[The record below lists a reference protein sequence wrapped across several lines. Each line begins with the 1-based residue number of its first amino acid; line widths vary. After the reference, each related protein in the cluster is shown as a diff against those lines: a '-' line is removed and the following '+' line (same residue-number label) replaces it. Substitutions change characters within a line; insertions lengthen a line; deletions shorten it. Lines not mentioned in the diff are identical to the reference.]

1 MPKNKSKEKTS
12 MSVSKKSKTI
22 LKRKQLRMEKR
33 QAKKSA
39 KKDFVNKKFKVQ
51 SSKED
56 LANAPSKEGKKK
68 DKKKKNRSQSDHDK
82 VKKDMK
88 ELQRQQKKQ
97 RKKQL
102 SLANEA
108 EEKNIKA
115 LEKNLGMKRRKSK
128 NLPKSFLDDGLDY
141 LLDACDST
149 KIANFENEEMD
160 DEFGNSDLSKE
171 LELME
176 GEDMDDSNQET
187 DDDEVNS
194 SNIDSDNEEP
204 EDDNHNMDEDE
215 IYENESIKDEDD
227 IEDVNENDVNE
238 GDAGA
243 DDYWEDIYGRKRDTK
258 GNLVTEEV
266 QESEEP
272 SKSKYVPPAMRA
284 KLGSSEEKSVILER
298 LSKKIKGLLN
308 RLAESNMHGISRDI
322 ERFYNCN
329 SRNDVN
335 QTLTGKFLTDQRE
348 LF

>member
-1 MPKNKSKEKTS
+1 MAKNKSKEKSTL
-12 MSVSKKSKTI
+12 SVAKKSKTI
-22 LKRKQLRMEKR
+22 LKRKQLRLEKR
-33 QAKKSA
+33 QAKKCA
-39 KKDFVNKKFKVQ
+39 KKDFVNKKFKVEV
-51 SSKED
+51 SKDNIE
-56 LANAPSKEGKKK
+56 NSNNKKK
-68 DKKKKNRSQSDHDK
+68 VKKKKNKNQSDHDK
-82 VKKDMK
+82 VKRDMK

-149 KIANFENEEMD
+149 KIANFEKEEMD
-160 DEFGNSDLSKE
+160 DEVENSDILEE

-176 GEDMDDSNQET
+176 EEDELNQGT
-187 DDDEVNS
+187 DDDEDKS
-194 SNIDSDNEEP
+194 SDNNSDNNDDYDDHEMNEDEDVESDVDA
-204 EDDNHNMDEDE
+204 EDDNIEDA
-215 IYENESIKDEDD
+215 DD
-227 IEDVNENDVNE
+227 IVLEE
-238 GDAGA
+238 GDAA
-243 DDYWEDIYGRKRDTK
+243 KEEEFWEDIYGRKRDTK
-258 GNLVTEEV
+258 GNLVT
-266 QESEEP
+266 QESQNMEEP
-272 SKSKYVPPAMRA
+272 LKSKYIPPAMRA

-335 QTLTGKFLTDQRE
+335 RTLTGE
-348 LF
+348 L